1 MKIKVYLNDWFYNA
15 GIVGFLRILEKNHDE
30 FAIKRNNYI
39 EFDTEDLRDFHK
51 YYFEYFF
58 KKYNVAENVENRTK
72 NSFDYLENN
81 IEVILENKDKEKER
95 KDKIKSNKKYIKDT
109 IKKQLDK
116 IKKIDENTY
125 EEMKEQ
131 YERIEKSSTK
141 QEIIEIKEK
150 LISDIEKDNI
160 NKRLTLNL
168 FKSILSNTYYGQPSF
183 LNVIK
188 TSISYEGQQELMY
201 RDYVSNIVETGF
213 INGIMKNEYSIEQ
226 IKEYIENA
234 KESNITQEMEKIY
247 SKIEKDYIGRSK
259 TIEDIQKYL
268 KEKVIKSCSMCENEI
283 GLTTNY
289 SEGNF
294 VPLAIS
300 SDNAR
305 NFFWN
310 QNVKMP
316 ICDVCKLILFCI
328 PAGMT
333 TITKTIKEN
342 GEYREKQLL
351 SFVNFDT
358 KVDMLYK
365 TNINFGN
372 KSRYENK
379 NENPYSELILDIVEQ
394 DKQVSIWQL
403 DNIFVVELEVEYG
416 AYSRIEYFNIKRYI
430 SLFFKDYAKKTL
442 SKIWDYRYK
451 LQIVDYIMK
460 NKDIKYIINDRL
472 RAEMSKE
479 EAKGAKKNGY
489 NSFLATQIRM
499 ILNILKKEGNEVENI
514 KKNDDKLYVIYN
526 LGIQIHEELKHNNE
540 DNKLDGYTY
549 KMLNSIKAGNKKEFM
564 DIVIRLHMAMGKD
577 VSPIFIETMQ
587 TTGLDFESIGHSF
600 LAGLISNK
608 YEKKEEEK
616 ING

>member
-1 MKIKVYLNDWFYNA
+1 MH
-15 GIVGFLRILEKNHDE
+15 GIVGFLRILEENDDE
-30 FAIKRNNYI
+30 FAIRKNNYI
-39 EFDTEDLRDFHK
+39 EFDTENLRNFHK
-51 YYFEYFF
+51 YYFNYFF
-58 KKYNVAENVENRTK
+58 KKYNIAESVKIRTK
-72 NSFDYLENN
+72 SSFDYLENN
-81 IEVILENKDKEKER
+81 IEVVFEDKDKEKER
-95 KDKIKSNKKYIKDT
+95 KEKIKSNKKYIKEA

-116 IKKIDENTY
+116 IKKIDEITY

-131 YERIEKSSTK
+131 YDKIDKAITK

-150 LISDIEKDNI
+150 ILNNLQKEKI
-160 NKRLTLNL
+160 NKKLTMN
-168 FKSILSNTYYGQPSF
+168 KIRSILGNTYYGQMSF
-183 LNVIK
+183 LQK
-188 TSISYEGQQELMY
+188 TRATMSYDEQQNLMY
-201 RDYVSNIVETGF
+201 RDYISNIVETGF
-213 INGIMKNEYSIEQ
+213 INGIMQNEYSIKQ
-226 IKEYIENA
+226 IKEYIENS
-234 KESNITQEMEKIY
+234 KKSNITQDIEKIY
-247 SKIEKDYIGRSK
+247 LKIEKDYIDKSK
-259 TIEDIQKYL
+259 TIEDIQKHL
-268 KEKVIKSCSMCENEI
+268 KEKVIKRCSMCENEI

-310 QNVKMP
+310 QNVNMP

-342 GEYREKQLL
+342 GEYKEKQLL
-351 SFVNFDT
+351 SFVNYD
-358 KVDMLYK
+358 VGIDRLYK

-379 NENPYSELILDIVEQ
+379 NDNPYSELILDIVEQ
-394 DKQVSIWQL
+394 DKQVSMWQL
-403 DNIFVVELEVEYG
+403 ENIFVVEIEAEYG

-430 SLFFKDYAKKTL
+430 SIFFTKYAQKIL
-442 SKIWDYRYK
+442 SKIWDYRYR
-451 LQIVDYIMK
+451 LQIVDCIMK
-460 NKDIKYIINDRL
+460 NKDIKYAINERL
-472 RAEMSKE
+472 RDEIK
-479 EAKGAKKNGY
+479 KGEKKNGY

-499 ILNILKKEGNEVENI
+499 ILNTLKKEGKEVENI
-514 KKNDDKLYVIYN
+514 KKNNDKLYVIYN
-526 LGIQIHEELKHNNE
+526 LGVQIHSELKNKGE

-564 DIVIRLHMAMGKD
+564 DIIIRLHMAMGKD
-577 VSPIFIETMQ
+577 VSPIFIEIMQ

>member
-1 MKIKVYLNDWFYNA
+1 LKIKVYLNDWFYNA
-15 GIVGFLRILEKNHDE
+15 GIVGFLRILEANDDE

-39 EFDTEDLRDFHK
+39 EFDTESLRKFHK
-51 YYFEYFF
+51 YYFKYFF
-58 KKYNVAENVENRTK
+58 QKYNVAENVENRTK

-188 TSISYEGQQELMY
+188 TSLSYEGQQELMY

>member
-1 MKIKVYLNDWFYNA
+1 MIGFITR
-15 GIVGFLRILEKNHDE
+15 GIVGFLRILEENDDE
-30 FAIKRNNYI
+30 FAIRKNNYI
-39 EFDTEDLRDFHK
+39 EFETENLRNFHK
-51 YYFEYFF
+51 YYFNYFF

-72 NSFDYLENN
+72 NSFEYLENN
-81 IEVILENKDKEKER
+81 IEIVWDDKEREKER
-95 KDKIKSNKKYIKDT
+95 KDKIKSNKKYIKEA

-116 IKKIDENTY
+116 IKKVDENTY

-131 YERIEKSSTK
+131 YDEIDKVTTK

-150 LISDIEKDNI
+150 LISNIKKDNI

-183 LNVIK
+183 LNVVK
-188 TSISYEGQQELMY
+188 TALSYEEQQEVMY
-201 RDYVSNIVETGF
+201 KDYISNIVETGF
-213 INGIMKNEYSIEQ
+213 INDIMQNKYDIEKIREYM
-226 IKEYIENA
+226 ENA
-234 KESNITQEMEKIY
+234 KRSNITKDIEKIY
-247 SKIEKDYIGRSK
+247 SKIEKDYIEKSK

-268 KEKVIKSCSMCENEI
+268 KEKVIKRCSMCENEI

-316 ICDVCKLILFCI
+316 ICDICKLILFCI

-342 GEYREKQLL
+342 GEYREKQIL
-351 SFVNFDT
+351 SFVNYDT
-358 KVDMLYK
+358 GIERLYK

-372 KSRYENK
+372 KSRYENR
-379 NENPYSELILDIVEQ
+379 NGNPYSELILDIVEQ
-394 DKQVSIWQL
+394 DKQVSMWQL
-403 DNIFVVELEVEYG
+403 ENIFVVELEAEYG
-416 AYSRIEYFNIKRYI
+416 AYSRIEYFNIKRYM
-430 SLFFKDYAKKTL
+430 SLFFKDYAQKTL
-442 SKIWDYRYK
+442 SKIWDYRYR

-460 NKDIKYIINDRL
+460 NKDIKYTINDRL
-472 RAEMSKE
+472 RDEIK
-479 EAKGAKKNGY
+479 KGEKKNGY
-489 NSFLATQIRM
+489 NSFLATQTRI
-499 ILNILKKEGNEVENI
+499 ILNVLKKEGKEVDDI
-514 KKNDDKLYVIYN
+514 KKNNDKLYVIYN
-526 LGIQIHEELKHNNE
+526 LGVQIHSELKSKGE

-564 DIVIRLHMAMGKD
+564 DIVIRLHIAMGKD
-577 VSPIFIETMQ
+577 VSPIFIEIMQ

-616 ING
+616 IDG

>member
-526 LGIQIHEELKHNNE
+526 LGVQIHEELKSKGE

>member
-15 GIVGFLRILEKNHDE
+15 GIVGFLRILEANDDE

-39 EFDTEDLRDFHK
+39 EFDTESLRKFHK
-51 YYFEYFF
+51 YYFKYFF
-58 KKYNVAENVENRTK
+58 QKYNVAENVENRTK

-168 FKSILSNTYYGQPSF
+168 FKSILSNTYYGQSSF

-188 TSISYEGQQELMY
+188 TSLSYEGQQELMY

-342 GEYREKQLL
+342 GEYREKQVL

-472 RAEMSKE
+472 RAEMPKE

-526 LGIQIHEELKHNNE
+526 LGVQIHEELKSKGE

>member
-15 GIVGFLRILEKNHDE
+15 GIVGFLRILEANDDE

-39 EFDTEDLRDFHK
+39 EFDTESLRKFHK
-51 YYFEYFF
+51 YYFKYFF
-58 KKYNVAENVENRTK
+58 QKYNVAENVENRTK

-131 YERIEKSSTK
+131 YELIEKSSTK

-213 INGIMKNEYSIEQ
+213 INGIMKNDYSIEQ

-342 GEYREKQLL
+342 REYREKQLL

-416 AYSRIEYFNIKRYI
+416 AYSRIEYFNIKRHI

-479 EAKGAKKNGY
+479 EAKGEKKNGY

-564 DIVIRLHMAMGKD
+564 DIVIRLHIAMGKD

>member
-15 GIVGFLRILEKNHDE
+15 GIVGFLRILEANDDE

-39 EFDTEDLRDFHK
+39 EFDTESLRKFHK
-51 YYFEYFF
+51 YYFKYFF
-58 KKYNVAENVENRTK
+58 QKYNVAENVENRTK

-188 TSISYEGQQELMY
+188 ISISYEGQQELMY

-403 DNIFVVELEVEYG
+403 DNIFVVELEAEYG

-430 SLFFKDYAKKTL
+430 SLFFKDYAEKTL
-442 SKIWDYRYK
+442 SKIWDYRYR

-526 LGIQIHEELKHNNE
+526 LGVQIHEELKSKGE

>member
-15 GIVGFLRILEKNHDE
+15 GIVGFLRILEANDDE

-39 EFDTEDLRDFHK
+39 EFDTESLRKFHK
-51 YYFEYFF
+51 YYFKYFF
-58 KKYNVAENVENRTK
+58 QKYNVAENVENRTK

-168 FKSILSNTYYGQPSF
+168 FKSILSNTYYVQPSF

-188 TSISYEGQQELMY
+188 TSLSYEGQQELMY

>member
-15 GIVGFLRILEKNHDE
+15 GIVGFLRILEANDDE

-39 EFDTEDLRDFHK
+39 EFDTESLRKFHK
-51 YYFEYFF
+51 YYFKYFF
-58 KKYNVAENVENRTK
+58 QKYNVAENVENRTK

-188 TSISYEGQQELMY
+188 TSLSYEGQQELMY

-247 SKIEKDYIGRSK
+247 SKIEKDYISRSK

-526 LGIQIHEELKHNNE
+526 LGIQIHEELKSKGE

>member
-39 EFDTEDLRDFHK
+39 EFDTESLRKFHK
-51 YYFEYFF
+51 YYFKYFF
-58 KKYNVAENVENRTK
+58 QKYNVAENVENRTK
-72 NSFDYLENN
+72 NSFDY
-81 IEVILENKDKEKER
+81 LENKDKEKER

-188 TSISYEGQQELMY
+188 TSLSYEGQQELMY

>member
-15 GIVGFLRILEKNHDE
+15 GIVGFLRILEANDDE

-39 EFDTEDLRDFHK
+39 EFDTESLRKFHK
-51 YYFEYFF
+51 YYFKYFF
-58 KKYNVAENVENRTK
+58 QKYNVAENVENRTK

-316 ICDVCKLILFCI
+316 ICDVCKLILFCM

-526 LGIQIHEELKHNNE
+526 LGVQIHEELKSKGE

>member
-1 MKIKVYLNDWFYNA
+1 MIGSIMH
-15 GIVGFLRILEKNHDE
+15 GIVGFLRILNENQND
-30 FAIKRNNYI
+30 FAIRKKNYI

-51 YYFEYFF
+51 YYFNYFF
-58 KKYNVAENVENRTK
+58 KKYNVAENVENRTR
-72 NSFDYLENN
+72 NSFEYLENN
-81 IEVILENKDKEKER
+81 IEIVLDDKEREKER
-95 KDKIKSNKKYIKDT
+95 KDKIKSNKKYIKEV

-116 IKKIDENTY
+116 IKKVDENIY

-131 YERIEKSSTK
+131 YDRIDKVAIK
-141 QEIIEIKEK
+141 QEIIEITEK
-150 LISDIEKDNI
+150 LISNIKKDNI
-160 NKRLTLNL
+160 NNRLTLNL

-183 LNVIK
+183 LNVVK
-188 TSISYEGQQELMY
+188 TALSYEEQQEVMY
-201 RDYVSNIVETGF
+201 KDYISNIVETGF
-213 INGIMKNEYSIEQ
+213 INDIMQNKYDIEQ

-234 KESNITQEMEKIY
+234 KKSNITKDIEKIY
-247 SKIEKDYIGRSK
+247 SKIEKSK

-268 KEKVIKSCSMCENEI
+268 KEKVIKRCSMCENEI

-316 ICDVCKLILFCI
+316 ICDICKLILFCI

-342 GEYREKQLL
+342 GEYREKQIL
-351 SFVNFDT
+351 SFVNYDT
-358 KVDMLYK
+358 GIERLYK

-372 KSRYENK
+372 KSRYENR
-379 NENPYSELILDIVEQ
+379 NGNSYSELILDIVEQ
-394 DKQVSIWQL
+394 DKQVSMWQL
-403 DNIFVVELEVEYG
+403 ENIFVVELEAEYG
-416 AYSRIEYFNIKRYI
+416 AYSRIEYFNIKRYM

-442 SKIWDYRYK
+442 SKIWDYRYR

-460 NKDIKYIINDRL
+460 NKDIKYTINDRL
-472 RAEMSKE
+472 RDEIK
-479 EAKGAKKNGY
+479 KGEKKNGY
-489 NSFLATQIRM
+489 NSFLATQTRM
-499 ILNILKKEGNEVENI
+499 ILNVLKKEGKEVDDI
-514 KKNDDKLYVIYN
+514 KKNNDKLYVIYN
-526 LGIQIHEELKHNNE
+526 LGVQIHSELKSKGE

-564 DIVIRLHMAMGKD
+564 DIVIRLHIAMGKD
-577 VSPIFIETMQ
+577 VSPIFIEIMQ

-616 ING
+616 IDG